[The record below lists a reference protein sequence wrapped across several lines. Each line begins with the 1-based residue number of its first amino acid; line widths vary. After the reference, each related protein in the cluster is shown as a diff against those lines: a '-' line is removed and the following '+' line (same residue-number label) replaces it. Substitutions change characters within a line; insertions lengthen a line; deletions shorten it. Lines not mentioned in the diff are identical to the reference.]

1 MPYLVIDL
9 DDRLFESLEFIQSIN
24 RLKEIHLTM
33 SNVFDKLVDIESRAK
48 RQRQLNN
55 DDLYEDPDA
64 LSLDDEEDDII
75 VTRRTK
81 RRKVSNKSSKI

>member
-1 MPYLVIDL
+1 M

-33 SNVFDKLVDIESRAK
+33 SSVFDRLVDIESRGAK
-48 RQRQLNN
+48 RHRQLNN

-81 RRKVSNKSSKI
+81 RRKLSNKSSKI